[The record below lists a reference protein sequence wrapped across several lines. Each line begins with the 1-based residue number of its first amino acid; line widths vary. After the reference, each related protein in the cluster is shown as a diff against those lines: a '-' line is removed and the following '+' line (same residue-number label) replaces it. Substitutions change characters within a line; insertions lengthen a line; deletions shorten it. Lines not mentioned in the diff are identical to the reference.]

1 MDRWLHTVFSP
12 PCVCIVLRPL
22 SLPQGTTCLNHILGK
37 IIPEMKVL
45 SGLPV
50 HSVFKV
56 QVLTLE
62 LDLVDVLKFVS
73 LVSGTSV

>member
-1 MDRWLHTVFSP
+1 MSLVSGGRDLLRFGQMASYCFSP

-56 QVLTLE
+56 QVLTL
-62 LDLVDVLKFVS
+62 DH
-73 LVSGTSV
+73 